1 MYRMYTLNSFYHTPG
16 TITVI
21 NGNDITQE
29 ERSLLN
35 IVPRLKFVITEHKP
49 LSEMVLELQEENR
62 ISDYSKVELEDNL
75 DIPNTEN
82 LMFDNGF
89 GGFRNNG
96 SEYVIYNRNTP
107 MPWSNVIA
115 NKRFGTVITNN
126 GGGFTYAYN
135 SGEYKITS
143 WNNEMVVND
152 KSEGFKFNGKVF
164 DPTRC
169 IHGFGYSILES
180 ETEDVRK
187 EITEFVALNDTV
199 KLYLMKLTN
208 KTNEKVDLDINYWIN
223 PTFGNFEEKTARH
236 ILCEF
241 MGRDN
246 YVKMRNVYSINFSDV
261 NVFMSSSEKI
271 VSATCDKILAK
282 S

>member
-1 MYRMYTLNSFYHTPG
+1 MLNP
-16 TITVI
+16 
-21 NGNDITQE
+21 E
-29 ERSLLN
+29 
-35 IVPRLKFVITEHKP
+35 RLK
-49 LSEMVLELQEENR
+49 
-62 ISDYSKVELEDNL
+62 
-75 DIPNTEN
+75 
-82 LMFDNGF
+82 FDNGF
-89 GGFRNNG
+89 GGFKNSGR
-96 SEYVIYNRNTP
+96 EYVIYNKDTP
-107 MPWSNVIA
+107 APCVNVIA
-115 NKRFGTVITNN
+115 NKKFGTIITNN
-126 GGGFTYAYN
+126 GCGFTYAYN

-180 ETEDVRK
+180 ETEDVKK

-208 KTNEKVDLDINYWIN
+208 KTNETVDLDINYWIN

-236 ILCEF
+236 ILTEF

-246 YVKMRNVYSINFSDV
+246 YVKMRNV
-261 NVFMSSSEKI
+261 
-271 VSATCDKILAK
+271 L
-282 S
+282 